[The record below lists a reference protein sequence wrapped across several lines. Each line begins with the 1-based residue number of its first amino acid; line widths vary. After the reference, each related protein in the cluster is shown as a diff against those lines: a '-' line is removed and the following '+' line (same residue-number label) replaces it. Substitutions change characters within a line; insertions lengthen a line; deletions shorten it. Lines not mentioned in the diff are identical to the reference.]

1 MENQSNLATKKGL
14 ILLLGVIIGLLVGVA
29 ITAVLVSKLNLRQQQ
44 RETQQPLPPSAGST
58 DTIYKYIV
66 HKYEPESGVNKSGQ
80 GVDSLMNDSLYVD
93 DGSMDYM
100 LDDEDYPMYKDAEN
114 ESVASERVIFKQE
127 VPVLYFDAGK
137 NPISAPDNAPKFM
150 EVQFWSTPIH
160 NKIVYQFDN
169 NVLKIKGL
177 KNSDPQIIHFNGHY
191 YLQNEKRVYQIV
203 PAADFRRLVEVRDIS
218 FK

>member
-1 MENQSNLATKKGL
+1 
-14 ILLLGVIIGLLVGVA
+14 
-29 ITAVLVSKLNLRQQQ
+29 
-44 RETQQPLPPSAGST
+44 
-58 DTIYKYIV
+58 
-66 HKYEPESGVNKSGQ
+66 
-80 GVDSLMNDSLYVD
+80 
-93 DGSMDYM
+93 
-100 LDDEDYPMYKDAEN
+100 
-114 ESVASERVIFKQE
+114 
-127 VPVLYFDAGK
+127 
-137 NPISAPDNAPKFM
+137 M